1 MPDKRFQISLIMAM
15 QGEANG
21 IIDAL
26 GLQPFHP
33 HDRYGELQLRFYRGL
48 YRDLDITLTLPGKDP
63 RYGIDSI
70 GTEPAAVAAFA
81 SVMEFKPDL
90 IINAGTCGSFAEHG
104 AKIAKVY
111 LSDTGFFFHDRRIP
125 VLKWDQYAR
134 GNYRSLDV
142 SALAERLNLS
152 KANVSSGNSLDHT
165 EAELRSITENAAIL
179 KEMEAAAIGW
189 VAFITKTPMFAV
201 KSVTDLIDVHAD
213 TAEQFRENFAEA
225 VAQLSITVKSV
236 IDALAQ
242 TDLVE
247 SLKTNRL

>member
-1 MPDKRFQISLIMAM
+1 MPNQNLKIAFIMAM

-33 HDRYGELQLRFYRGL
+33 HDRYGDLQFRFYRGT
-48 YRDLDITLTLPGKDP
+48 YRNFDVTLTLPGQDP

-104 AKIAKVY
+104 AEIANVY

-125 VLKWDQYAR
+125 VPKWDQYAR
-134 GNYRSLDV
+134 GNYHSLNV
-142 SALAERLNLS
+142 APLAKRLGLPR
-152 KANVSSGNSLDHT
+152 ANVSSGNSLDHT
-165 EAELRSITENAAIL
+165 EAELRSISENAAIL

-213 TAEQFRENFAEA
+213 TAEAFRANFAAA
-225 VAQLSITVKSV
+225 VANLTEVVKAV
-236 IDALAQ
+236 IDDLAQ
-242 TDLVE
+242 MDLRE
-247 SLKTNRL
+247 ALKTKIL